1 MEQKSKLEQLND
13 AKTELEEK
21 KQAYQK
27 LRDSCIE
34 EGMQK
39 LKNVIKDYDLSD
51 EAVAEALGL
60 KLAEA
65 PKAIELNNA
74 NESKV
79 KRAPGFYKDGHCLR
93 TINKHTLAKSPW
105 KELYQ
110 DGTINNY
117 RVAYSRLIDAENDY
131 WEVHYFDSNETKP
144 TWAVGKAS
152 KTKKIDLN
160 KFKL

>member
-1 MEQKSKLEQLND
+1 MEQKSKLEQMRD
-13 AKTELEEK
+13 AKSALEKQEL
-21 KQAYQK
+21 AYQK

-34 EGMQK
+34 EGIQK
-39 LKNVIKDYDLSD
+39 LKGVIKDYDLSD

-65 PKAIELNNA
+65 PMAIELNTT

-93 TINKHTLAKSPW
+93 TINQRTLAKSPW

-110 DGTINNY
+110 NGTINNY
-117 RVAYSRLIDAENDY
+117 RVAYSRSIDAENDEWDVY
-131 WEVHYFDSNETKP
+131 YFGSNEIKP

-152 KTKKIDLN
+152 KTQEIDLN